1 VIEIARRKALG
12 ACPLLMAGRAKV
24 ATLTGKSQKMFVT
37 TFPASDPGKDG
48 WKINH
53 DILNITNDYN

>member
-1 VIEIARRKALG
+1 
-12 ACPLLMAGRAKV
+12 MAGRAKV
-24 ATLTGKSQKMFVT
+24 TALTGKSQKMFVT
-37 TFPASDPGKDG
+37 TLITSDPGKDG